1 MNGNG
6 SSIRHFAGDVVAVMS
21 VGVTDS
27 QGCCCR
33 CHQACAAAAAAAA
46 GGGGVGAGGV
56 GGQWSLN
63 TLFSKSQRGE
73 KLCQPDTLRVV
84 LIICVT
90 VRTFVCSPS
99 LPLCSLLTYLIGL
112 RCDTLPHCVDNSR
125 RNTPQT
131 FALHP
136 FFVFL

>member
-46 GGGGVGAGGV
+46 GGEATGAARSV
-56 GGQWSLN
+56 AI
-63 TLFSKSQRGE
+63 
-73 KLCQPDTLRVV
+73 LCLH
-84 LIICVT
+84 T
-90 VRTFVCSPS
+90 VST
-99 LPLCSLLTYLIGL
+99 
-112 RCDTLPHCVDNSR
+112 
-125 RNTPQT
+125 
-131 FALHP
+131 
-136 FFVFL
+136 